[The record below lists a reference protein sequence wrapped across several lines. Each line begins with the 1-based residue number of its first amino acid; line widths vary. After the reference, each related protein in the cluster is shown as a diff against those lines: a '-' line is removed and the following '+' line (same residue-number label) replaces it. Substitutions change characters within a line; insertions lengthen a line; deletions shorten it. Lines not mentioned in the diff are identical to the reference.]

1 MRIEKREAHSY
12 ERNVF
17 GQYVSEYLGFDKT
30 YYIMPEEEFEAAVL
44 PDGKYGVAAN
54 DLIRSHIE
62 FKPWDDEAD
71 CKWCSFKVKNGVK
84 YDFKDVPYFCY
95 EAELDF
101 VIFEQ

>member
-44 PDGKYGVAAN
+44 PDGKYGVIAN

-62 FKPWDDEAD
+62 FKPWEDKAD
-71 CKWCSFKVKNGVK
+71 CEWCIFDVKNGVK
-84 YDFKDVPYFCY
+84 SNFKDVCY
-95 EAELDF
+95 DVYKAELEF
-101 VIFEQ
+101 VIFE

>member
-17 GQYVSEYLGFDKT
+17 GQYCSEDLGYDKT

-44 PDGKYGVAAN
+44 PDGQYGVAAN

-101 VIFEQ
+101 VIFE